1 MQTVIETHHST
12 QASMPTRQHCSSST
26 IFLLA
31 LPACAR
37 IPATLAHHTAT
48 DQFPRK
54 EKFTPFACVLRV
66 CSHFWRRLR
75 RTPNFRLPGL
85 RGAHTALQSTGPE
98 GRLLSSHQSPPPF
111 VVSPTFGLAVFFF
124 ASTSAESQTVTRG
137 YSSLTHTHTHTAK
150 HTRLYEQRQ

>member
-124 ASTSAESQTVTRG
+124 REHERRIADSYTRIFI
-137 YSSLTHTHTHTAK
+137 TNTHTHTAK
-150 HTRLYEQRQ
+150 HTRLHEQRQ